1 MPSQIRGPLRLTR
14 MPIRKPTWTAV
25 YPLLIEYLC
34 PYRKEWI
41 GQGPPRA
48 RFYTRGPTSPDP
60 RGLRDGN
67 PAWPTVQRH
76 DGIVGDADLRTA
88 PVPGGRRQER
98 PLHTRHRPG
107 EPNLRP

>member
-14 MPIRKPTWTAV
+14 MPIRKTTWTAV

-34 PYRKEWI
+34 PYLKEWI

-48 RFYTRGPTSPDP
+48 RLNTGGPTSPDS

-67 PAWPTVQRH
+67 PAWPPVQRH
-76 DGIVGDADLRTA
+76 DGIVGDADLRTS
-88 PVPGGRRQER
+88 PVCGGSRQER
-98 PLHTRHRPG
+98 SLHPRHSTRERY
-107 EPNLRP
+107 LRP